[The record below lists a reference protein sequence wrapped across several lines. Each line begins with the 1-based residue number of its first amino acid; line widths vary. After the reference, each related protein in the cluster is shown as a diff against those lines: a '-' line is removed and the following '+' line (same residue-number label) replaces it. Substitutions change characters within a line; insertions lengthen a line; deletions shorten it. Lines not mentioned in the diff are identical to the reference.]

1 MAHSKASDVKCRA
14 QAAPAWRPLAARIAA
29 DSGLLQLPKA
39 PSARQL
45 TSLYKWCRYENVQ
58 RVD

>member
-14 QAAPAWRPLAARIAA
+14 EAAPAWRPLAARIAA

-45 TSLYKWCRYENVQ
+45 TSLYKWCR
-58 RVD
+58 